1 MALANGTSDG
11 GQQPPAERMVT
22 LRDYGAPSGLD
33 ALTGTRHVQT
43 AGPLA
48 LDYQM
53 AGLTGEASPPYSSTP
68 YATGDGE
75 ARRSGTV
82 QGSQCDRALLVPAV
96 AE

>member
-53 AGLTGEASPPYSSTP
+53 ALRSSA
-68 YATGDGE
+68 Y
-75 ARRSGTV
+75 RSQYTAIAV
-82 QGSQCDRALLVPAV
+82 QVV
-96 AE
+96 A